1 MHSHP
6 HLSQILARQR
16 VATLMA
22 DGGSW
27 RRRRSSRAAE
37 TPIAATL
44 PANLVRGE
52 TLVVIT
58 VTSEVVVLGRIT
70 EPTTA

>member
-1 MHSHP
+1 
-6 HLSQILARQR
+6 
-16 VATLMA
+16 MA

-37 TPIAATL
+37 MPMAATL